1 MSKQNLDKLFQEKL
15 KNFEETPD
23 EQVWTSI
30 EASLDKKKKSR
41 RVIPIWWWRL
51 GGVAAVLAVLLYVT
65 NPFGS
70 EMDDTSI
77 SNVEK
82 QTDSLKNGKNDAPP
96 AQELF
101 KTTTEDNTGITV
113 AEEDDLK
120 NKKEPVPVLTT
131 DVQRKGTGTSKNLN
145 ESKRTLITP
154 KNISSN
160 RNQITQTTTSEKSIK
175 KETIDKR
182 DLLDV
187 TPDIEEKEAVA
198 QISISKDKDSN
209 VQEDKTSGKDTKDP
223 KERTKEALLKNPVL
237 TELDPKEA
245 VAQNDPSEKEEI
257 IEDPKKKSIFDEIN
271 KEGEEEE
278 DAIAKSSKGKWSVGP
293 SVAPVF
299 FDSFG
304 EGSPIHSNFS
314 SNSKSGNLNLS
325 YGVAVSYDIS
335 KKLSVRT
342 GIHKVDYG
350 YDTNDIAF
358 SSSLDGSTN
367 SLINNINYTV
377 TSRNLVVQSK
387 ASTTPQA
394 SVGDLTAKSAALD
407 GRMVQEFGY
416 LEVPLELNYALLD
429 KKLGVHIIG
438 GVSSL
443 FLINNIVTLESE
455 GLSTDVGE
463 ANNINDVNFS
473 TNIGFGINY
482 KFTPKV
488 QLSLEPVFKYQ
499 LNTFSDTA
507 GSFNPFSIGVYSGVN
522 FKF

>member
-23 EQVWTSI
+23 EHVWTSI

-70 EMDDTSI
+70 ELDDTSI

-82 QTDSLKNGKNDAPP
+82 QADSLKNEKNDTP

-101 KTTTEDNTGITV
+101 KTNTENNTGITV
-113 AEEDDLK
+113 TEEE

-131 DVQRKGTGTSKNLN
+131 DTQRKGTGTSKNLN
-145 ESKRTLITP
+145 ESKGTLVIP
-154 KNISSN
+154 KNISSKQ
-160 RNQITQTTTSEKSIK
+160 NQITQTTTSEEALK
-175 KETIDKR
+175 KESIGKKDLIDFTS
-182 DLLDV
+182 DS
-187 TPDIEEKEAVA
+187 EEKEAVA

-209 VQEDKTSGKDTKDP
+209 AQEDKTSSGKDIKDP

-245 VAQNDPSEKEEI
+245 IAQTDISEKEEI

-271 KEGEEEE
+271 KEEEEEE

-325 YGVAVSYDIS
+325 YGVALSYDIS

-387 ASTTPQA
+387 ANATPQA
-394 SVGDLTAKSAALD
+394 SVGDFTAKSAALD

-416 LEVPLELNYALLD
+416 LEVPLELNYALVD

-488 QLSLEPVFKYQ
+488 QLNLEPVFKYQ

-507 GSFNPFSIGVYSGVN
+507 GSFNPFSIGVYSGVS